1 MSVTVAQLQVPSILP
16 GFGDLVGTAFA
27 DDLEGSLS
35 IGEWIY
41 GYAGNDSLEGD
52 KGNDVLMGGDGFD
65 GIVPT
70 PLFPDNDRLE
80 GNKGND
86 RLYGEQ
92 GDDLLDGGK
101 GDDLLVGGKGNDW
114 LIGGSGNDILCGTG
128 ATDLFSS
135 FNQIDKL
142 TGGKGSDTFVLGV
155 AGFSYYLGGGNYT
168 PGLPL
173 PPATKGYAII
183 TDFKASKDTIQL
195 NNGLIYTL
203 GYTNM
208 TGTAKTDTLI
218 LRSGTNDVIG
228 VIQDQK
234 VTAFTSNVNG
244 NGFAFV

>member
-1 MSVTVAQLQVPSILP
+1 MSVTFTQLQLP
-16 GFGDLVGTAFA
+16 MSAPLPGDLVGTAFA
-27 DDLEGSLS
+27 DDLEGSLAS
-35 IGEWIY
+35 GERIY
-41 GYAGNDSLEGD
+41 GYGGSDTLEGD
-52 KGNDVLMGGDGFD
+52 SGNDIMVGGDGFD

-86 RLYGEQ
+86 SLYGEQ

-114 LIGGSGNDILCGTG
+114 LIGGGGNDILCGTEALG
-128 ATDLFSS
+128 LFTS
-135 FNQIDKL
+135 FNQVDKL
-142 TGGKGSDTFVLGV
+142 TGGKGSDTFVLGAAGV
-155 AGFSYYLGGGNYT
+155 GFSYYLGGGNYT

-173 PPATKGYAII
+173 PATTTGYAII

-195 NNGLIYTL
+195 NSSTTYTL

-208 TGTAKTDTLI
+208 AGTSKIDTLI

-234 VTAFTSNVNG
+234 VTSFAS
-244 NGFAFV
+244 GFDFV